1 MLLRAHRSLQLNRVL
16 QRALDSHPEPIDPRA
31 SLALASVD
39 LGLEHHRAIARLY
52 RRGEPASGAALLRL
66 LLECGLTATYILHVL
81 SPEDASE
88 MLDGPPIYIEGC
100 LYLVNTGDMVS
111 ALSNVPIIGE
121 KIVEIY
127 RKQLK
132 FFHKFTHGDV
142 PQLVRRRQGVP
153 TFSMD
158 EIRDHLDMADAF
170 LLASIYVGA
179 QAVRAD
185 SLKRSTIE
193 IRNAL
198 MAEILTRKE
207 MAFDP
212 AQYEEVPPDPPWQ
225 AGATA

>member
-1 MLLRAHRSLQLNRVL
+1 
-16 QRALDSHPEPIDPRA
+16 
-31 SLALASVD
+31 
-39 LGLEHHRAIARLY
+39 
-52 RRGEPASGAALLRL
+52 
-66 LLECGLTATYILHVL
+66 LHVL